1 MRIGFDVSQTCVER
15 AGCGWF
21 ADSLIRALVAQKTNN
36 AYILYHHF
44 GDWYNH
50 STAEGT
56 SIDRPNVS
64 SPMAGLSHAEAVAAW
79 NEVRQGAPLPG
90 RPDIVHAN
98 NFNAPRIRGA
108 RMVYTVY
115 DVSFWLYPEFATEEN
130 RLMCQKGVLDAIR
143 HADAFVFISEN
154 TRKDF
159 LDMIPT
165 ASEALAK
172 PMRVIPLG
180 SRDWPKPVPGATRDA
195 PESPYWLTIGSL
207 EPRKNYDTLLD
218 AQEIYWKTSPDP
230 LPLWIAGGRGW
241 KSEHTRSRIAK
252 LEQSGIVRY
261 LGYVDDKEL
270 PGLYRNAIGFVW
282 PSWYEGFGL
291 PILEAM
297 NSGTPVIC
305 SDRGSL
311 PEVGGDA
318 VITINPAEASQIA
331 TEMRNLQANHKLQQT
346 LIDRGFHRSK
356 QFHWERS
363 ARLMVDLYQ
372 DVLGSRYDKT

>member
-1 MRIGFDVSQTCVER
+1 
-15 AGCGWF
+15 
-21 ADSLIRALVAQKTNN
+21 
-36 AYILYHHF
+36 
-44 GDWYNH
+44 
-50 STAEGT
+50 
-56 SIDRPNVS
+56 
-64 SPMAGLSHAEAVAAW
+64 
-79 NEVRQGAPLPG
+79 
-90 RPDIVHAN
+90 
-98 NFNAPRIRGA
+98 
-108 RMVYTVY
+108 
-115 DVSFWLYPEFATEEN
+115 
-130 RLMCQKGVLDAIR
+130 MCQKGVLNAIR

-165 ASEALAK
+165 ASETLSK

-180 SRDWPKPVPGATRDA
+180 SRDWPKPVPGAVREGSD
-195 PESPYWLTIGSL
+195 SPYWLTIGSL

-218 AQEIYWKTSPDP
+218 AQEIYWKTSTNP

-270 PGLYRNAIGFVW
+270 PGLYRNAMGFVW

-318 VITINPAEASQIA
+318 IIVVDPADADQIA
-331 TEMRNLQANHKLQQT
+331 KAMLHLESDAGLQAT
-346 LIDRGFHRSK
+346 LIERGLKRG
-356 QFHWERS
+356 QQYRWER
-363 ARLMVDLYQ
+363 AADLMMDFYREI
-372 DVLGSRYDKT
+372 GSIGQPLQI